1 MIVERFT
8 AKNGRTVVLRKPKWE
23 DLDDLLDFIN
33 SLVEEEAPILR
44 TEKISR
50 IEEVE
55 WLAKR
60 LVSIEKNEIIHL
72 VAEVDGRVVAGG
84 EIAKHR
90 GHMSHVGTLGIAVKN
105 GYRRIGIATKL
116 IETLIREGKR
126 QGLKLIILDVYE
138 NNHHARALYRKL
150 GFKEVGKVPKAVF
163 WKGKY
168 VGEIRMALEIE
179 K

>member
-1 MIVERFT
+1 M
-8 AKNGRTVVLRKPKWE
+8 
-23 DLDDLLDFIN
+23 
-33 SLVEEEAPILR
+33 R

-50 IEEVE
+50 IEEAE

-84 EIAKHR
+84 EVAKR
-90 GHMSHVGTLGIAVKN
+90 KGHMSHVGTLGIAVKN

-116 IETLIREGKR
+116 IETLIREANR

-138 NNHHARALYRKL
+138 NNHPARALYRKL

-179 K
+179 FQCSRGKIVSRCKRTLLMS